1 MSKNKQIYRNDVY
14 KILKR
19 FVKDCV
25 NGDDF
30 DLGISNEDP
39 LSILKTWW
47 NENKKM
53 IKPSKVLTPK
63 IRVCYFTEF
72 GSETTVIEL
81 SELLYYTERFNVLLI
96 EFEK

>member
-1 MSKNKQIYRNDVY
+1 MKKEISEKHIY

-53 IKPSKVLTPK
+53 IKPSKVLPPK
-63 IRVCYFTEF
+63 ILVRYFTEF
-72 GSETTVIEL
+72 GSESIVIEL
-81 SELLYYTERFNVLLI
+81 SELIYYTERFNVLSI

>member
-1 MSKNKQIYRNDVY
+1 MKKEISEKHIY

-39 LSILKTWW
+39 LIVLKTWW

-72 GSETTVIEL
+72 GSESIVIEL
-81 SELLYYTERFNVLLI
+81 SELIYYTERFNVLSI